1 MLFGYASVALL
12 AALLPPVIPPSVPGW
27 RVPIWYAISA
37 LAAGVAVLLT
47 VRPDVRRSLVLV
59 LGWLQLVLTVL
70 QAFLI
75 GDLIAMFCTWLAV
88 PALALLAG
96 QLRPQPRRVL
106 VAAHVISSAS
116 WVGIAVV
123 IVAMSVVAMTSGD
136 IHTIQVTC
144 ELMAAFDI
152 TLLPWAYSAATLTGT
167 ALGITTKW
175 GLVRYYW
182 VASKLA
188 ISVGVIVMASG
199 FLHDALERAAAQAA
213 QLTMT
218 GGTAAELTGAAD
230 VVLWGFATSLL
241 SLIGAMLLSLY
252 KPGGV
257 TRRWTPARGRRA
269 IPAW

>member
-12 AALLPPVIPPSVPGW
+12 AALLPPVIPPSVPGL

-96 QLRPQPRRVL
+96 QLRPRPRRAL
-106 VAAHVISSAS
+106 VTAHVISSAS
-116 WVGIAVV
+116 SVGIAVV

-136 IHTIQVTC
+136 IHTTQVTY

-152 TLLPWAYSAATLTGT
+152 TLLPRDPGMVRRPSVSSLPVEPGTGVE
-167 ALGITTKW
+167 AKVAERG
-175 GLVRYYW
+175 RYRHSSTPPMS
-182 VASKLA
+182 VTCIRCRCQSVVCVIQAGASRLA
-188 ISVGVIVMASG
+188 DRCQNSRYC
-199 FLHDALERAAAQAA
+199 RA
-213 QLTMT
+213 
-218 GGTAAELTGAAD
+218 D
-230 VVLWGFATSLL
+230 
-241 SLIGAMLLSLY
+241 
-252 KPGGV
+252 
-257 TRRWTPARGRRA
+257 RGRRTRVSRN
-269 IPAW
+269 PDRSVH